1 MSPAPRSARWFRRLT
16 AATGALVLAACVTV
30 QQVEAD
36 DVTAAPGL
44 QLVSGHRHHHHH
56 HGKHHRHQHAHHHGH
71 HRSGGHHPGR
81 RMVHYTVRPGDT
93 ATELAVRFH
102 AWTDELLA
110 VNHLGRHEVIYVGE
124 TLTIPVVRA
133 AARRAAHHRHRNH
146 HHAHHHAH
154 RGHHHGHH
162 HGHHKRHHHG
172 HHKRHHHGHHRGH
185 HKRRHHP
192 YARHHRHHHE
202 KHHGGQHRHHG
213 THHGHHRAHRH
224 WPNPGRA
231 TVRRVIIKTSHRYGV
246 GSNLALAIS
255 WQESGWQMDQISSAH
270 AVGAM
275 QVLPSTGRWLSTV
288 VGRRLELRDLHDN
301 VTAGVVLIRVLRDHA
316 GVRHSVAGYYQGLAS
331 VRANGMYRDTKHY
344 VSNVLYLRRLLR
356 HGWNPA

>member
-1 MSPAPRSARWFRRLT
+1 
-16 AATGALVLAACVTV
+16 VLAACVAV

-36 DVTAAPGL
+36 DVTAAPGI
-44 QLVSGHRHHHHH
+44 QLVSGHGHHHKAH
-56 HGKHHRHQHAHHHGH
+56 HGKHHRHHHAHHRAH
-71 HRSGGHHPGR
+71 HRAGGHHPGR

-110 VNHLGRHEVIYVGE
+110 VNHLGPHEVIYVGE
-124 TLTIPVVRA
+124 TLTIPVVRS
-133 AARRAAHHRHRNH
+133 AARRAARHRHHYAATH
-146 HHAHHHAH
+146 HHAKHGHHGAH
-154 RGHHHGHH
+154 HKHGHKHGHHGHK
-162 HGHHKRHHHG
+162 HGDEH
-172 HHKRHHHGHHRGH
+172 
-185 HKRRHHP
+185 HHP

-202 KHHGGQHRHHG
+202 NHHSAHHRHHAKHHGNHHRHHRV
-213 THHGHHRAHRH
+213 HL
-224 WPNPGRA
+224 PNPDRA

-270 AVGAM
+270 ALGAM

-301 VTAGVVLIRVLRDHA
+301 VTAGVVLIRVLREQA
-316 GVRHSVAGYYQGLAS
+316 SVRHSVAGYYQGLAS
-331 VRANGMYRDTKHY
+331 VRADGMYRDTKHY
-344 VSNVLYLRRLLR
+344 VSNVLYLRKLLR